1 MNKIKTAF
9 RVLLYVCKLF
19 QDVKLTNK
27 TAVFAWLF
35 GEISND
41 EIYIY
46 KWCILRLCILW
57 LLIDFGCW
65 SWNGHLFHKI
75 EVTSKKKK
83 KVICGPKH
91 SSWDRRC
98 YREFSGFVVCV
109 PLLEVTLTGRYISC
123 VPVQVFTS
131 ELLCSCLD
139 LCLQFRRCK

>member
-46 KWCILRLCILW
+46 
-57 LLIDFGCW
+57 
-65 SWNGHLFHKI
+65 
-75 EVTSKKKK
+75 
-83 KVICGPKH
+83 
-91 SSWDRRC
+91 
-98 YREFSGFVVCV
+98 
-109 PLLEVTLTGRYISC
+109 ISD
-123 VPVQVFTS
+123 VY
-131 ELLCSCLD
+131 
-139 LCLQFRRCK
+139 